1 MSRPDVD
8 GLNAGYAA
16 LLLEQYLDNPAAVPA
31 EWRTL
36 FEEDPEAVLAVNPGL
51 ARLLERLERNGG
63 NGHAAV
69 AEPAPAPPRRPPP
82 RLPRPPR
89 WTTSSSAASPPRWRS
104 SRRSAC
110 TGTSPHGS
118 TRSDRSRPA
127 TRRSSPSG

>member
-16 LLLEQYLDNPAAVPA
+16 LLLEQYLDNPTAVPA

-36 FEEDPEAVLAVNPGL
+36 FEEDPDALLAVHPGL

-69 AEPAPAPPRRPPP
+69 AEPAPAPVAPPAP
-82 RLPRPPR
+82 TPAP
-89 WTTSSSAASPPRWRS
+89 AAVDEELVGGVAAAMALVKAFRM
-104 SRRSAC
+104 
-110 TGTSPHGS
+110 HGHL
-118 TRSDRSRPA
+118 A
-127 TRRSSPSG
+127 HSSPSG